1 MYNATGKTDD
11 KEKLVLA
18 HADMVRKIAYQ
29 IKAKLPANIEI
40 DDLMQA
46 GMIGLLDASDKFQDN
61 QGAQFAT
68 YAGQRIHGAIMD
80 ELRGSDWVPRSVRKQ
95 MREIE
100 TAIHYLE
107 QKLGRGPTEAE
118 VAKRMNI
125 TLDQYHA
132 YLHDSSGHRLI
143 YFEDFHQEQDTEH
156 YLDAHVVNEKADALR
171 LLMST
176 EFKDN
181 LTRAIEA
188 LPDREKT
195 LMSLYYEQDLNLKEI
210 GAVMNI
216 TESRVSQLHSQA
228 VARLRVSLQD
238 DIWTGR
244 V

>member
-68 YAGQRIHGAIMD
+68 YAAQRIHGAIMD

-156 YLDAHVVNEKADALR
+156 YLDAHVVDQKADALR

-228 VARLRVSLQD
+228 VARLRVALQD

>member
-68 YAGQRIHGAIMD
+68 YAAQRIHGAIMD

-125 TLDQYHA
+125 SLDQYHA

-156 YLDAHVVNEKADALR
+156 YLDAHVVDEKADALR

-181 LTRAIEA
+181 LTKAIAA

-228 VARLRVSLQD
+228 VARLRVALQD
-238 DIWTGR
+238 DTWTGR

>member
-68 YAGQRIHGAIMD
+68 YAAQRIHGAIMD

-107 QKLGRGPTEAE
+107 QRLGRGPTEAE

-156 YLDAHVVNEKADALR
+156 YLDAHVVDQKADALR

-228 VARLRVSLQD
+228 VARLRVALQD